1 MAFFSGL
8 AAFGVGEDEGCTGGA
23 GAFAGGS
30 DHAPDDLAAAAQG
43 CRVRATGATPGEP
56 ALVKAEANTN
66 ISCGKTVIPAV
77 RYEIPAGTV
86 ELVTEVLVREW
97 ESLGPSR
104 GPLVFA
110 PNCWALPGVYVAMR
124 EFYPLMPTHV
134 GLLGFDNT
142 EWAGVASPS
151 VSVVTQPA
159 FEEGAEACRIL
170 LDLIQNKGDVD
181 PHQVLDCHVRWG
193 ATTM

>member
-1 MAFFSGL
+1 MQTLLSVQPALPAKQLTRIYACAVLERAQVAFFSGL

-104 GPLVFA
+104 GPLA
-110 PNCWALPGVYVAMR
+110 PQPAPARPAPGPVRPTRLRTPPRPAPALP
-124 EFYPLMPTHV
+124 HV
-134 GLLGFDNT
+134 
-142 EWAGVASPS
+142 SPK
-151 VSVVTQPA
+151 
-159 FEEGAEACRIL
+159 R
-170 LDLIQNKGDVD
+170 
-181 PHQVLDCHVRWG
+181 
-193 ATTM
+193 